1 MGNERS
7 PRSLHSGVLPSSQ
20 IERIQEMLKSLQIDR
35 KYVRQKTDIQS
46 SVIYV
51 INVVK
56 PCSRRIEELLSLMVV
71 ADTSQK
77 DHEV

>member
-1 MGNERS
+1 
-7 PRSLHSGVLPSSQ
+7 
-20 IERIQEMLKSLQIDR
+20 MLKSLQIDR

-46 SVIYV
+46 SMIYV

-56 PCSRRIEELLSLMVV
+56 PCSRRIEELLSLMVI